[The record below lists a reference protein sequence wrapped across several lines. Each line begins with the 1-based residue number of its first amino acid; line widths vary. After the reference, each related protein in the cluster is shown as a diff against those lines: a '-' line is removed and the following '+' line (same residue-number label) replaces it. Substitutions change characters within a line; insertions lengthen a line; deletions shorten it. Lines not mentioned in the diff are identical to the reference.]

1 MALPHWQYMHGQP
14 IAQGQIK
21 TSNCDFKVFEHLGY
35 DMSGEGEHLVL
46 EIEKDGLNSA
56 YAAKL
61 IARWA
66 GVTQRE
72 IGYAGK
78 KDRYGIT
85 RQQISVHLP
94 GKESPDVADLE
105 SPQLKVLHATRHNKK
120 IKTGAL
126 KGNNFELI
134 IRGLTLSQAIEE
146 RLQAIQKYGV
156 PNYFGAQRFGFDG
169 DNIERANELFAGQ
182 KVKNRDLRG
191 MLLSAARSFIFNEVV
206 SQRIEKNLHH
216 TALEGDVFMLA
227 GTKASFKPDSD
238 DNNIAERFE
247 QGDITLSAPLWGK
260 GLNKST
266 DEAFLLEQGVVEQH
280 AALATGL
287 ENFGLKQERRALIVI
302 PQNMTWQTNDN
313 DLKLNFSLP
322 SGSYATS
329 VLRELAQITDQS
341 LVNSTGAQ

>member
-1 MALPHWQYMHGQP
+1 MALPQWQYMHGQP
-14 IAQGQIK
+14 TAQGQLK
-21 TSNCDFKVFEHLGY
+21 TSNSDFKVFEHLGY

-46 EIEKDGLNSA
+46 EIEKDGLNTA

-94 GKESPDVADLE
+94 GKDSPDVADLE
-105 SPQLKVLHATRHNKK
+105 SSQLKVLHTARHNKK

-126 KGNNFELI
+126 KGNRFELI
-134 IRGLTLSQAIEE
+134 IRGLTLSHVVEE
-146 RLQAIQKYGV
+146 RLLAIQKHGV

-169 DNIERANELFAGQ
+169 ENINRANDLFAGQ

-191 MLLSAARSFIFNEVV
+191 MLLSAARSLIFNNVV
-206 SQRIEKNLHH
+206 SERIERNVHQTPL
-216 TALEGDVFMLA
+216 AGDVFMLA
-227 GTKASFKPDSD
+227 GTKASFKPDSND
-238 DNNIAERFE
+238 SSIGERFKE
-247 QGDITLSAPLWGK
+247 GDITLSAPLWGK
-260 GLNKST
+260 GVNKST
-266 DEAFLLEQGVVEQH
+266 DDAMILEQSVIEQH
-280 AALATGL
+280 EALATGL

-302 PQNMTWQTNDN
+302 PQNMTWQADDN

-341 LVNSTGAQ
+341 LVKSTGTQ